1 MGEEHYVST
10 SHTYSC
16 DSLARRLHT
25 VPYLRPSATRPIYGA
40 TPCYPHDMCATAA
53 HRQIAA
59 ARRLRLQA
67 LSPGCGGDGP
77 AISQPRARLPRP
89 SRPSARRLAQHR
101 YRARHRQSRAHAL
114 SRQIALAP
122 AASGSDAVLRWCS
135 IRPHPLAA
143 CVRRVV
149 RTSVCFAFPTKF
161 HPPKF

>member
-25 VPYLRPSATRPIYGA
+25 VPYLRPSHTRPIYGA

-67 LSPGCGGDGP
+67 LSPGCGGNNL
-77 AISQPRARLPRP
+77 AASQVRARSEKQSERIGQNCRYESELPC
-89 SRPSARRLAQHR
+89 
-101 YRARHRQSRAHAL
+101 YQSEM
-114 SRQIALAP
+114 LAP
-122 AASGSDAVLRWCS
+122 YKGDRLSVRVPRIKSGPSTGLG
-135 IRPHPLAA
+135 
-143 CVRRVV
+143 
-149 RTSVCFAFPTKF
+149 TKRET
-161 HPPKF
+161 